1 MKTRTASRAFLGVV
15 CMAFAL
21 PALAQN
27 LLQNPHFDGTL
38 DPWIPFFA
46 TYDGDHSA
54 KADGTGSAFVS
65 VPDSLGIGN
74 QALVLQQCVSG
85 IVPGATYTLGGTMRI
100 PASGL
105 AAGATRVEVEWHAA
119 SDCSD
124 DPGLGFGDTSPLSAP
139 PGPTDTWVHLA
150 GEALAPPGAIA
161 ANVYALAENDG
172 PLPASVSKIRP
183 EAAVLTFNVSI
194 DDLFL
199 GLAATAAVPTLGGV
213 GIAVLLAS
221 LAGAAIFLLRR

>member
-1 MKTRTASRAFLGVV
+1 MKTRVGLRTFVGAM
-15 CMAFAL
+15 CMAL
-21 PALAQN
+21 SIPALAQN

-54 KADGTGSAFVS
+54 TSDGTGSAFAS

-74 QALVLQQCVSG
+74 RALVLAQCVTG
-85 IVPGATYTLGGTMRI
+85 IVPGATYTLAGRLRI

-105 AAGATRVEVEWHAA
+105 AAGSGRVEVEWHAA

-124 DPGLGFGDTSPLSAP
+124 DPGLGFGDTPTLSVP
-139 PGPTDTWVHLA
+139 PGPTDTWQDLTA
-150 GEALAPPGAIA
+150 GVLAPPCAIA
-161 ANVYALAENDG
+161 ALVYVPVENDG
-172 PLPASVSKIRP
+172 PLPASASNIRR
-183 EAAVLTFNVSI
+183 EAAVLNFNISI

-199 GLAATAAVPTLGGV
+199 GLAATPAVPTLGGA
-213 GIAVLLAS
+213 GIAILLIS
-221 LAGAAIFLLRR
+221 LAGAALFILRR